1 MHLLMLIA
9 ALFTSTAV
17 AGEQVDFTLPGLD
30 GKPVSLSDYRGK
42 WVVVNYWATWCPPCL
57 EEIPELV
64 DLYEGNRDRLV
75 VLGVNY
81 EEVNEDYLREFVESH
96 MMSYPVMR
104 MDPLPVTPLGPVVG
118 LPTTYII
125 SPEGERLARQEGSVT
140 RQGIEQYIARKE
152 AERAKQAAVTVP
164 AGTATP

>member
-1 MHLLMLIA
+1 MR
-9 ALFTSTAV
+9 LFTLIVALLAATTA

-42 WVVVNYWATWCPPCL
+42 WVVVNFWATWCPPCL

-81 EEVNEDYLREFVESH
+81 EEVNEDYLREFVDSH
-96 MMSYPVMR
+96 MISYPVMR
-104 MDPLPVTPLGPVVG
+104 MAPLPETPLGPVVG

-125 SPEGERLARQEGSVT
+125 SPEGERTARQEGSVT

-152 AERAKQAAVTVP
+152 AERAQQAAVAVP
-164 AGTATP
+164 AATATP